1 MTDLILH
8 FEPEGCALVP
18 LVGLETIGH
27 SYRLEVE
34 IPTGLPHRSADA
46 IALQCRRANP
56 TLVMDAEAFSGNV
69 AILGRLTERFPTAR
83 LLPRSRDVL
92 VNARSLTDLAFC
104 ASTLEPLATRVSSFT
119 FSDSHAGV
127 RRAVELARTALRAH
141 LALVDA
147 RFVKNRWWYGDQWS
161 IVDAYVHWVW
171 LRFDATELDAQTYR
185 HLARHDAAMKQRPAV
200 QRALAINDHIAKCL
214 ATRTITGPSRSV
226 SPAGSPL
233 KGADSAQ
240 RNEALA
246 C

>member
-8 FEPEGCALVP
+8 FAPDGCALVP

-34 IPTGLPHRSADA
+34 IPTRQPHRSAGA
-46 IALQCRRANP
+46 IALQCRRATP
-56 TLVMDAEAFSGNV
+56 TLVVDTEAFSGNV
-69 AILGRLTERFPTAR
+69 AILGRLTERFPTAG

-119 FSDSHAGV
+119 FSDSHAEV
-127 RRAVELARTALRAH
+127 RRAPELARTALRAH

-161 IVDAYVHWVW
+161 IVDAYVNWVW
-171 LRFDATELDAQTYR
+171 LRFDATHVDAQTYR
-185 HLARHDAAMKQRPAV
+185 HLARHHAAMKQRPAV
-200 QRALAINDHIAKCL
+200 RRALAINGHIAKCL
-214 ATRTITGPSRSV
+214 AART
-226 SPAGSPL
+226 PL

>member
-18 LVGLETIGH
+18 LVGLEAIGH

-34 IPTGLPHRSADA
+34 IPTGQPHRSADT
-46 IALQCRRANP
+46 IDLQSRRANP
-56 TLVMDAEAFSGNV
+56 TLVVDTEAFSGNV

-83 LLPRSRDVL
+83 LLPRSRDVP

-104 ASTLEPLATRVSSFT
+104 ASTLEPLARRVASFT
-119 FSDSHAGV
+119 FSDSHTDLHSAL
-127 RRAVELARTALRAH
+127 ELARTALRAH

-171 LRFDATELDAQTYR
+171 LRFDATKVDAHTYR

-200 QRALAINDHIAKCL
+200 QRALAINDQIAQCL
-214 ATRTITGPSRSV
+214 ATRTMTAATAAHKLREK
-226 SPAGSPL
+226 AAAML
-233 KGADSAQ
+233 
-240 RNEALA
+240 
-246 C
+246 